1 MKKNLQCQPYRWVE
15 KLFMLHIDPGIDFL
29 VNNEV
34 DLNFCILVSYS
45 QSAVC
50 QSCCP
55 PSTLSSSPLR
65 LRLQAPSH
73 VWVAVG
79 TRCGPLGVRGSKV
92 DRFQSK
98 PAHCP
103 SHLLRGDGGGRGAD
117 HAGCPGEQGRR
128 GESQAPELRVRGA
141 APSHRPLRRAARYLY
156 SLVFCQLSDATVC
169 SQISVFPQG
178 REPRCPESLFCR
190 AAGSNLLER
199 RIR

>member
-1 MKKNLQCQPYRWVE
+1 MKTNLQCQPYRWVE

-55 PSTLSSSPLR
+55 LSTLSSSPLR

-98 PAHCP
+98 LPFPPPA
-103 SHLLRGDGGGRGAD
+103 GGRWGRGAD
-117 HAGCPGEQGRR
+117 HAGCRGEQGRR
-128 GESQAPELRVRGA
+128 GESQAPEIRVRGA
-141 APSHRPLRRAARYLY
+141 APSQRPLRRAARYFY
-156 SLVFCQLSDATVC
+156 SLAFCQLSDATVC

-199 RIR
+199 RIQ